1 MAKKKI
7 IKGWLPVRLK
17 KVNKG
22 ESSHTNWI
30 TTLRGL
36 LENAN
41 FQVEG
46 PYHDTG
52 FGAIDVY
59 NIHNSEKCLSATLV
73 AICAAHTIFSVTIIG
88 SPECQDLVSSVL
100 QLEEIE
106 TTHHCDAYWCVYR

>member
-1 MAKKKI
+1 MTKRKI
-7 IKGWLPVRLK
+7 IKGWLPVSLK

-30 TTLRGL
+30 ITLCGL
-36 LENAN
+36 LEEAK

-46 PYHDTG
+46 PYHDRG
-52 FGAIDVY
+52 FAKDVY
-59 NIHNSEKCLSATLV
+59 NIHNSEQCINATL
-73 AICAAHTIFSVTIIG
+73 ITSCTTHTTFSVTIIG
-88 SPECQDLVSSVL
+88 SPDCQDLVSKVL